1 MLVTPLSQ
9 SSVCKIHT
17 WQALKVGVSSPL
29 EILQSD
35 WSRWNSTGRTKLYI
49 SLGPVLLPYNGE
61 GGNAHLAIGL
71 PQGHWYKCP
80 NGHTYAIGDCGGA
93 MQRAKCPE
101 CRAEIGGMSHALATG
116 NVHAPEMDG
125 SRHAAWSEG
134 ANLANFDPLEFDRL

>member
-1 MLVTPLSQ
+1 
-9 SSVCKIHT
+9 
-17 WQALKVGVSSPL
+17 
-29 EILQSD
+29 
-35 WSRWNSTGRTKLYI
+35 
-49 SLGPVLLPYNGE
+49 
-61 GGNAHLAIGL
+61 
-71 PQGHWYKCP
+71 
-80 NGHTYAIGDCGGA
+80 